1 MSDVDKS
8 SKTEPPTE
16 KKLSEAKSKGQFAKA
31 PEISMALTLLAGL
44 LCMLFFAPSKAS
56 QLRGFTKGLFENLE
70 SIYLNQEG
78 VVFTLHQSFVQIASI
93 VWPLIASCFFAALLA
108 EGYQTKFSFTPK
120 AAEPKLNKLN
130 PISGA
135 KRIFGIKG
143 LKTFLI
149 DFLKFCALGLVVW
162 LTLLVFIDHPIF
174 YAPIPIQH
182 VLIFIYNLFLVMFT
196 IVVLFL
202 IIIAVIH
209 FIIKK
214 KEHEDEMKMT
224 KQEVKDERSSKEI
237 DPEIKKRQRQR
248 AAELLSQS
256 GLEAVSTADV
266 VVTNPTHFAVALKY
280 EKGTDSAPIL
290 VSKGQDMVA
299 RRIKTIAIEYEVPM
313 VENKLVAR
321 TLYALCQVGE
331 KIPFELYQVVAKI
344 LADVYQSHSYYFHR
358 LKARRLLSR
367 KSKSISFK

>member
-1 MSDVDKS
+1 
-8 SKTEPPTE
+8 
-16 KKLSEAKSKGQFAKA
+16 
-31 PEISMALTLLAGL
+31 
-44 LCMLFFAPSKAS
+44 
-56 QLRGFTKGLFENLE
+56 
-70 SIYLNQEG
+70 
-78 VVFTLHQSFVQIASI
+78 
-93 VWPLIASCFFAALLA
+93 
-108 EGYQTKFSFTPK
+108 
-120 AAEPKLNKLN
+120 
-130 PISGA
+130 
-135 KRIFGIKG
+135 
-143 LKTFLI
+143 
-149 DFLKFCALGLVVW
+149 
-162 LTLLVFIDHPIF
+162 
-174 YAPIPIQH
+174 
-182 VLIFIYNLFLVMFT
+182 MFT

-202 IIIAVIH
+202 IIIAIIH

-321 TLYALCQVGE
+321 TLYALCRVGE

-358 LKARRLLSR
+358 LKARRLLSK
-367 KSKSISFK
+367 KSQSIAFK

>member
-1 MSDVDKS
+1 M
-8 SKTEPPTE
+8 
-16 KKLSEAKSKGQFAKA
+16 
-31 PEISMALTLLAGL
+31 
-44 LCMLFFAPSKAS
+44 
-56 QLRGFTKGLFENLE
+56 
-70 SIYLNQEG
+70 
-78 VVFTLHQSFVQIASI
+78 
-93 VWPLIASCFFAALLA
+93 
-108 EGYQTKFSFTPK
+108 
-120 AAEPKLNKLN
+120 N

-182 VLIFIYNLFLVMFT
+182 VLIFIYKLFLVMFT

-202 IIIAVIH
+202 IIIAIIH

-280 EKGTDSAPIL
+280 EKGTDSAPVL

-321 TLYALCQVGE
+321 TLYALCRVGE

-358 LKARRLLSR
+358 LKARRLLSK
-367 KSKSISFK
+367 KSQSIAFK